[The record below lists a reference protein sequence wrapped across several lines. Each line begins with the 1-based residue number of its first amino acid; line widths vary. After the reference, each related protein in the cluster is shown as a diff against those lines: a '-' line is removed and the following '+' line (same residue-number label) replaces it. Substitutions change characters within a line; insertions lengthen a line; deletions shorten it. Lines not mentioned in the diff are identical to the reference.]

1 MKSLQG
7 EVCLSPVRPA
17 LSARDGVRPF
27 FDSQF
32 ERQVSISTYARIVW
46 NRRWAAIPVAIGVFL
61 IILFATV
68 KQKPVYLSTGSLEVD
83 MPKDAV
89 TGVTGLFQNQVASD
103 NYLQTQAE
111 ILRSRAFVGQLTQK
125 LAPLNIADAPHGD
138 SGPASI
144 DTTIHG
150 LSVEISKGSRLIQVS
165 DESTSP
171 ETAARVVNTLMALYI
186 EKAGLQRTESAQN
199 ASSWLLNQMNETR
212 TKLEQATKSLQQYE
226 LAHEL
231 LFVESKDGV
240 QQSLESERLEQ
251 LQTNLNRAQE
261 VRMEKD
267 SLNKRAQSGD
277 ASVLHDPMLDDLQAK
292 EVALEQK
299 LSLLG
304 MKFGPN
310 FPEVKQAA
318 AQLQDLQANESVE
331 RARAVQ
337 TCALE
342 FEAAVRQENLVHA
355 SVERQQK
362 LVGGATQQLL
372 QDGILKR
379 DVEMDKQL
387 YEGLLRQMNEAG
399 ISAKLDEPSVRVV
412 ESAQIPES
420 SIRPRVAYNLVL
432 GALAG
437 LSLGI
442 GFAFFQE
449 HIQDTFQTEDDVE
462 MHLHLPLLAV
472 VPAAPI
478 RNLTDAAWSFN
489 GKNAA
494 RLADSGDHSTSIDP
508 ENWFRLDRDGN
519 NHFELSESIRNLRT
533 SLLFAQ
539 NGVFPHTILVS
550 SAVPS
555 EGKTTISANLSVS
568 LAQLGKRVLSI
579 DGDLR
584 RPSVHRIFSLSNNT
598 GLSEYLQGHGDW
610 HSVIRPSGVPGLHV
624 IVSGS
629 RPVNPA
635 ELLSSQ
641 RMQELLRH
649 AITQYDV
656 VVVDSPTLLHM
667 ADSRLLASYVE
678 AVVLVVKS
686 GDTPKKLVK
695 EAFANLRSVS
705 ARVVGVVL
713 NCVNLRNQEYSSS
726 YSNYSDAATNEQR
739 RGDSM

>member
-1 MKSLQG
+1 MNPLHA
-7 EVCLSPVRPA
+7 EVCLPVKSPRPVRE
-17 LSARDGVRPF
+17 SVRPF
-27 FDSQF
+27 FDQSL
-32 ERQVSISTYARIVW
+32 ERYVSISTYARIVW
-46 NRRWAAIPVAIGVFL
+46 NRRWAAIPVALGVFL
-61 IILFATV
+61 IILFSTV
-68 KQKPVYLSTGSLEVD
+68 KQKPVYLSTGSLEID
-83 MPKDAV
+83 MPKDAI
-89 TGVTGLFQNQVASD
+89 TGVTGLFQNQAASD
-103 NYLQTQAE
+103 NYIQTQAE
-111 ILRSRAFVGQLTQK
+111 ILHSRAFVAQLVK
-125 LAPLNIADAPHGD
+125 KMAPLNIADAPHGD
-138 SGPASI
+138 SGPTSI
-144 DTTIHG
+144 DTTVRG
-150 LSVEISKGSRLIQVS
+150 LSIEVLKGSRLIQIS

-171 ETAARVVNTLMALYI
+171 ATAAQVVNVLMALYI
-186 EKAGLQRTESAQN
+186 EKAGQQRTESAQN
-199 ASSWLLNQMNETR
+199 ASSWLLNQLNETR
-212 TKLEQATKSLQQYE
+212 TKLEQATQSLQQYE
-226 LAHEL
+226 MAHQL
-231 LFVESKDGV
+231 LFVESKEGV
-240 QQSLESERLEQ
+240 PQSLESERLEQ
-251 LQTNLNRAQE
+251 LQTNLNHAQE
-261 VRMEKD
+261 IRIEKD
-267 SLNKRAQSGD
+267 SLSKRAQSGD
-277 ASVLHDPMLDDLQAK
+277 ASALSDPLLDDLQAK
-292 EVALEQK
+292 ETALEQK
-299 LSLLG
+299 LSQLG
-304 MKFGPN
+304 VKFGPN
-310 FPEVKQAA
+310 FPEVKQAT
-318 AQLQDLQANESVE
+318 AQLQDIRANEAIERSKAVESV
-331 RARAVQ
+331 
-337 TCALE
+337 ALE
-342 FEAAVRQENLVHA
+342 FEAAVRQESLSRA
-355 SVERQQK
+355 SVDLQQK
-362 LVGGATQQLL
+362 VVGGATQQLL

-379 DVEMDKQL
+379 DVELDKQL

-399 ISAKLDEPSVRVV
+399 ISSKLDEPSTRVV

-420 SIRPRVAYNLVL
+420 SIRPRVAYNLIL
-432 GALAG
+432 GAFAG

-442 GFAFFQE
+442 GFVFFQE

-478 RNLTDAAWSFN
+478 RNLGDQAWSFN
-489 GKNAA
+489 GRNTA

-519 NHFELSESIRNLRT
+519 NYFELSESIRNLRT

-539 NGVFPHTILVS
+539 NGVFPHSILIS

-555 EGKTTISANLSVS
+555 EGKTTISANLSVA

-584 RPSVHRIFSLSNNT
+584 RPSVHRIFSMSNST

-610 HSVIRPSGVPGLHV
+610 HSVIRPSGIPGLHV

-629 RPVNPA
+629 RPANPA
-635 ELLSSQ
+635 ELLSSL

-713 NCVNLRNQEYSSS
+713 NCVDLRNEAYSSS
-726 YSNYSDAATNEQR
+726 YSNYSDAANNEQR
-739 RGDSM
+739 GNSM